1 MTKHEKDVVDND
13 IRVPN
18 DENENDDNANNAFNY
33 EAIERM
39 PSAEFDDL
47 YRTYPLTE
55 ETTCGFWIFQGSLMQ
70 K

>member
-1 MTKHEKDVVDND
+1 MTKLEKDVVND
-13 IRVPN
+13 DTDVPSKG
-18 DENENDDNANNAFNY
+18 DDDNAEDGFDY
-33 EAIERM
+33 KRIERM

-55 ETTCGFWIFQGSLMQ
+55 DTTCGFWIFQGSFMQ